1 MRGAKLLVST
11 VGLLMWLGLSAHA
24 AEAKTDLWIYTS
36 VYKEF
41 IAPIAHA
48 FELKNPDIQVQ
59 VFQGGSEK
67 IQAKV
72 EAEVVA
78 QRPQADVVM
87 ISDPF
92 WGYQLAKRDLLYT
105 RKGHPSFEPNYI
117 SLMVM
122 ITHKNVPVDQRP
134 TRWTDLTD
142 PKFHR
147 KVQMGSPLE
156 SGTMFAAVA
165 YLSDKL
171 GWDYFDK
178 LGQNV
183 IGSNGGNSAV
193 IQKVESGEKKFGMV
207 LLENALAAKN
217 RGSPIEIIYPA
228 DGGIPIESVQL
239 ILKASSHLPQAE
251 KFCDFVLSPEG
262 QQLLRAGY
270 MYPINP
276 KIPGP
281 ADALPYSQATQGTK
295 LLTPAKIEDISI
307 HSKDIKKKFAELVL
321 E

>member
-1 MRGAKLLVST
+1 MRAQVLLISI
-11 VGLLMWLGLSAHA
+11 LLGLSANA

-41 IAPIAHA
+41 IAPIAQA
-48 FELKNPDIQVQ
+48 FEKKNPDIQVQ
-59 VFQGGSEK
+59 IFQGGSEK

-92 WGYQLAKRDLLYT
+92 WGAQLAKRGLLYT
-105 RKGHPSFEPNYI
+105 RKGHPAAGEPNYV

-122 ITHKNVPVDQRP
+122 ITHKDIPAAQRP

-142 PKFHR
+142 PKYNR

-165 YLSDKL
+165 YLSAKL

-178 LGQNV
+178 LGQNT
-183 IGSNGGNSAV
+183 IASNGGNSAV
-193 IQKVESGEKKFGMV
+193 IQKVESGEKKFGIV
-207 LLENALAAKN
+207 LLENALAAQG
-217 RGSPIEIIYPA
+217 RGSPIDIIYPA

-239 ILKASSHLPQAE
+239 ILKASPHTAEAE
-251 KFCDFVLSPEG
+251 KFCAFILSPEG
-262 QQLLRAGY
+262 QVLLRAGY

-276 KIPGP
+276 KIAGP
-281 ADALPYSQATQGTK
+281 AGALPYKQATQGTQIM
-295 LLTPAKIEDISI
+295 TPAQIEDISE
-307 HSKDIKKKFAELVL
+307 HSKEIKKKFSELVL

>member
-1 MRGAKLLVST
+1 MP
-11 VGLLMWLGLSAHA
+11 AHA
-24 AEAKTDLWIYTS
+24 HAKTDLWIYTS

-72 EAEVVA
+72 EAEVIA
-78 QRPQADVVM
+78 QRTQADLVM

-92 WGYQLAKRDLLYT
+92 WGAQLTKRNLLYS
-105 RKGHPSFEPNYI
+105 RKGHSPYEANYI

-122 ITHKNVPVDQRP
+122 IAHKDVPTAQRP
-134 TRWTDLTD
+134 SKWSDLTD
-142 PKFHR
+142 PKFKR
-147 KVQMGSPLE
+147 RVQMGSPLE

-171 GWDYFDK
+171 GWDYFDQ
-178 LGQNV
+178 LGKN
-183 IGSNGGNSAV
+183 IIASHGGNSAV
-193 IQKVESGEKKFGMV
+193 IQKVESGEKKIGIV
-207 LLENALAAKN
+207 LLENALAAQK
-217 RGSPIEIIYPA
+217 RGSPIDIIYPS

-239 ILKASSHLPQAE
+239 ILKASPHVTEAE
-251 KFCDFVLSPEG
+251 KFASFILSPVG
-262 QQLLRAGY
+262 QKLLTDGY

-276 KIPGP
+276 TVP
-281 ADALPYSQATQGTK
+281 APEGALSYPKAIQGFKPMSPEKVIEVSEHAKEIKTK
-295 LLTPAKIEDISI
+295 FS
-307 HSKDIKKKFAELVL
+307 ELVL